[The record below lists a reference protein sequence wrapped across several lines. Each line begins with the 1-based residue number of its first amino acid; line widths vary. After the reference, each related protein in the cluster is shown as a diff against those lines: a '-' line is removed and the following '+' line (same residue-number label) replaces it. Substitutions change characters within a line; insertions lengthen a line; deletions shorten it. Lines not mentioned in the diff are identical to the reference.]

1 MLDLTENLAAG
12 TGEYTV
18 IGGVDAWADEVEV
31 YNPEDPENHQ
41 ALHFTQ
47 VVWKGT
53 TELGCAFVTCSAG
66 TIFLAASHF
75 LVCEYHS
82 AGNVIGEFE

>member
-1 MLDLTENLAAG
+1 MLPDPAS
-12 TGEYTV
+12 YTV
-18 IGGVDAWADEVEV
+18 IGGVNVWADEVEV
-31 YNPEDPENHQ
+31 YNRENRENHQ
-41 ALHFTQ
+41 ALRFTQ

-53 TELGCAFVTCSAG
+53 TELGCAFVACAAD
-66 TIFLAASHF
+66 TIFSATSHS